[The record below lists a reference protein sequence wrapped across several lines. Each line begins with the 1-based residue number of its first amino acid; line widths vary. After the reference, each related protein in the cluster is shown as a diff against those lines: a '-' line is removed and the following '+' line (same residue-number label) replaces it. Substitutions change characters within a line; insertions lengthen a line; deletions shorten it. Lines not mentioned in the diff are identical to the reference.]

1 MHWRDAAEQVE
12 AGLATMLA
20 WAAGD
25 LVTASEMLRA
35 SDLFTASAARMT
47 SLTRIEDASIEEL
60 QDIMQACRAVSAKAA
75 LFDARV
81 RALLALM
88 PGLATIRDATGI
100 PSVATIRHV
109 AAIQNA
115 AATRSTAVTQDVT
128 VMRRAAVTQDVAAM
142 RNRNENEG
150 TGNSAVA

>member
-35 SDLFTASAARMT
+35 SDLVTSNAARMA
-47 SLTRIEDASIEEL
+47 SLTRIEGASIEEL
-60 QDIMQACRAVSAKAA
+60 QDIKHACRTISARMA
-75 LFDARV
+75 LFDVRV
-81 RALLALM
+81 RALLAVM
-88 PGLATIRDATGI
+88 PGLATVRDATAI

-109 AAIQNA
+109 VAIRNA
-115 AATRSTAVTQDVT
+115 AA
-128 VMRRAAVTQDVAAM
+128 MRREVVTRNVASI
-142 RNRNENEG
+142 RNEG
-150 TGNSAVA
+150 IGNRAVA

>member
-35 SDLFTASAARMT
+35 SDLVTASAARMA
-47 SLTRIEDASIEEL
+47 SLTRIEGASFEEL
-60 QDIMQACRAVSAKAA
+60 QEIVRACRAVSTGVA
-75 LFDARV
+75 LFDVRV
-81 RALLALM
+81 RALLAVM
-88 PGLATIRDATGI
+88 PGLATIRDATAI
-100 PSVATIRHV
+100 PSAATIRHV

-115 AATRSTAVTQDVT
+115 AVMRKEVATRNV
-128 VMRRAAVTQDVAAM
+128 AAVQDGGIG
-142 RNRNENEG
+142 NR
-150 TGNSAVA
+150 AVA